1 MVKLKR
7 HTNIALGY
15 FFLVGLLGILLR
27 LFFISPIPGNFR
39 FIVHAHSHIALLG
52 WVYIGL
58 VTLIYKMYYTGI
70 ERSKNYKRIFWFT
83 NFTIIGMLVT
93 FPFTGYALFSI
104 TFSTLF
110 LFASYFLSWFFL
122 KNIPVHYRSSNS
134 YKCIKASLIFLVFS
148 SIGPWAIGGVMATL
162 GNTSIWYK
170 LSIYFYLHFQYNA
183 WFILA
188 ITGIF
193 FYLLEKAGLSINTK
207 DFRTFYLL
215 LISGIIL
222 SLFLSVLWVNPPLI
236 FYILAGAG
244 ALLQIAALGKFF
256 ILISPAWRSLKNQIS
271 PFVKLLFKIAA
282 LFLIIKV
289 LMQLLTALPFF
300 ASLSFK
306 YTDFVIGYLHL
317 VFLGIISIML
327 FAFLIQFGLLKLKRK
342 IFLLYFT
349 GFILS
354 ELLIFYKG
362 TAMWLGWPF
371 IPEYFTILVAVSSL
385 MPLAIGML
393 LFENLRSRKFIER
406 SR

>member
-27 LFFISPIPGNFR
+27 LFFTSPIPGNFR

-58 VTLIYKMYYTGI
+58 VTIIYKMYFTEI
-70 ERSKNYKRIFWFT
+70 DRSPTYMRIFWFT
-83 NFTIIGMLVT
+83 NFTVIGMLVT
-93 FPFTGYALFSI
+93 FPFQGYALLSI

-110 LFASYFLSWFFL
+110 LFASYFLAWFFL
-122 KNIPVHYRSSNS
+122 KNIPAHYKNSNS

-170 LSIYFYLHFQYNA
+170 ISIYFYLHFQYNA

-188 ITGIF
+188 LAGIF
-193 FYLLEKAGLSINTK
+193 FYLLEKAGLPINNK
-207 DFRTFYLL
+207 EFRTFFFL
-215 LISGIIL
+215 LIWAIIL
-222 SLFLSVLWVNPPLI
+222 SFFLSVLWVNPPLI
-236 FYILAGAG
+236 FYLLAGAG
-244 ALLQIAALGKFF
+244 ALLQIAALIKFF
-256 ILISPAWRSLKNQIS
+256 ILISPAWRSFKNKIS
-271 PFVKLLFKIAA
+271 SLVKLLLKIAA
-282 LFLIIKV
+282 GFLIIKV

-300 ASLSFK
+300 ASLSFR

-317 VFLGIISIML
+317 VFLGIISIAL
-327 FAFLIQFGLLKLKRK
+327 FAFLIQLGLLNFRK
-342 IFLLYFT
+342 KVFLLYFT

-354 ELLIFYKG
+354 EILIFYKG

-371 IPEYFTILVAVSSL
+371 ISEYFTILVIISSL
-385 MPLAIGML
+385 IPLAIAIL
-393 LFENLRSRKFIER
+393 LFDNLRSRKFIHR

>member
-15 FFLVGLLGILLR
+15 FLLVGLLGILLR
-27 LFFISPIPGNFR
+27 LFFIAPIPGNFR

-58 VTLIYKMYYTGI
+58 ITIIYKLYYT
-70 ERSKNYKRIFWFT
+70 EVDRSRTYMRIFWFT
-83 NFTIIGMLVT
+83 NLTIIGMLVT
-93 FPFTGYALFSI
+93 FPFQGYALFSI

-122 KNIPVHYRSSNS
+122 KNIPVHYKGSSS

-188 ITGIF
+188 LTGIF
-193 FYLLEKAGLSINTK
+193 FYLLEKAGLSINK
-207 DFRTFYLL
+207 KEFRIFFLL
-215 LISGIIL
+215 LIWAIIL
-222 SLFLSVLWVNPPLI
+222 SFFLSVLWVNPPVI
-236 FYILAGAG
+236 FYLLAGAG
-244 ALLQIAALGKFF
+244 ALLQIAALVKFF
-256 ILISPAWRSLKNQIS
+256 FLIGPAWSAFKKKAT
-271 PFVKLLFKIAA
+271 PFVKLLLNIAWI
-282 LFLIIKV
+282 FLIIKV
-289 LMQLLTALPFF
+289 IMQLLTALPYF
-300 ASLSFK
+300 ASLSYRF
-306 YTDFVIGYLHL
+306 TDFVIGYLHL
-317 VFLGIISIML
+317 VFLGIISIAL
-327 FAFLIQFGLLKLKRK
+327 FAFLVQLGLLKMRKR
-342 IFLLYFT
+342 IFLLYFS

-354 ELLIFYKG
+354 EILIFYKG

-371 IPEYFTILVAVSSL
+371 ISEYFTFLVAVSSVI
-385 MPLAIGML
+385 PLAIGIL
-393 LFENLRSRKFIER
+393 LFENLKTRNFINR
-406 SR
+406 